1 MSREACFCYR
11 DDFQTLFISR
21 IRKTRAIH
29 TRNTKIT
36 RVQGVTDHRSLSS
49 KRQQSKL
56 LKNYGY
62 DGQDDEVRGK
72 FPSINSDT
80 CAGYLSSALPYQTRK
95 IRVLH
100 PGPLKLHP
108 RNSPDRFL
116 PTRQHGE
123 ITVENF
129 KTNKGPWELSPTER
143 RTRKDAPRLN
153 GVDGR
158 RNVLSS
164 STILFNPISRRYNMT
179 SRIRN
184 TAGGLSD
191 AAITSRSGGVGQVR
205 IETVWRFSGLA
216 PTISLVGRRERFT
229 SNNSNAPAYTSSF
242 SAKLLVEDNTEIF
255 EGLLATAL
263 SIDRNSRVFDFCQ
276 PKLEN
281 YKSQKALI
289 DSFENQCASWCVKEK
304 NFQKDEIRI
313 LPTAPF
319 KVLDAPNLRDDFYC
333 SVIAYSAA
341 SHTLA
346 VGLGP
351 LLYAWSES
359 QGVHLLDAGTTNGSW
374 LTSLAF
380 SSDAGKKSILGYGRS
395 NGLLSFMSLYDSVN
409 PRFDLQLP
417 CAIACLTW
425 RPQVVIRPS
434 KSPSNLETNAVIEE
448 ILVGDEMG
456 NVYYYSVE
464 WPEEL
469 DVNRNGWSG
478 SITLMARISIHSQQI
493 CGISFSNDGS
503 MFATGGNDNLCC
515 LFQTDSIHNRI
526 REELCIVVSTPIRN
540 TNLNGARL
548 DLGRIRTNECLAGS
562 ERHRWVH
569 GAAVKAI
576 AFCPWK
582 KGLIATGGGSN
593 DKCIH
598 FYHASSGTCLATIS
612 VFAQVTSLIWSV
624 TRKEICATF
633 GFAQPEHP
641 YRIAVFSW
649 PGCKQIAAIPWDGGQ
664 RALYAIPYRGGPNES
679 YTSNE
684 DDARSSRTA
693 QEGCIVIASSDESI
707 KFHEVWS
714 GCQKTTAVVKG
725 LLGGSDVIEGLESI
739 DKDGDIIR

>member
-1 MSREACFCYR
+1 MSRETCFYCR
-11 DDFQTLFISR
+11 DDFQSLFISR
-21 IRKTRAIH
+21 IRKTRATHI
-29 TRNTKIT
+29 RNIKII
-36 RVQGVTDHRSLSS
+36 RVQGVTNLRSLSR

-62 DGQDDEVRGK
+62 DGQEDEVCGNS
-72 FPSINSDT
+72 PNSDI
-80 CAGYLSSALPYQTRK
+80 CAGHLSSALPYRTRK
-95 IRVLH
+95 IRVLNAD
-100 PGPLKLHP
+100 PPKLYP
-108 RNSPDRFL
+108 RKSPDRFL
-116 PTRQHGE
+116 PTRPHAE
-123 ITVENF
+123 ISVENF
-129 KTNKGPWELSPTER
+129 KTNKGPWKISPTER

-153 GVDGR
+153 GIDGR
-158 RNVLSS
+158 RNGLSS
-164 STILFNPISRRYNMT
+164 SAILFNPISRRYNMT

-184 TAGGLSD
+184 TAGGLSG
-191 AAITSRSGGVGQVR
+191 AAITSRSGAVGQVR
-205 IETVWRFSGLA
+205 IESVWRFSGLA
-216 PTISLVGRRERFT
+216 PTTSLASRREIIL
-229 SNNSNAPAYTSSF
+229 SNNSNAPTYTSSF
-242 SAKLLVEDNTEIF
+242 SAKRQVENDTEIF

-289 DSFENQCASWCVKEK
+289 DSFESQWASSCVKEK
-304 NFQKDEIRI
+304 RIQKDEIRT

-333 SVIAYSAA
+333 SIIAYSAA
-341 SHTLA
+341 RHTLA
-346 VGLGP
+346 VGLGS
-351 LLYAWSES
+351 LLYAWSEA
-359 QGVHLLDAGTTNGSW
+359 QGVHLLDPGTRNGSW

-395 NGLLSFMSLYDSVN
+395 NGLLSFMSLDDGEN
-409 PRFDLQLP
+409 PRFELQLP

-425 RPQVVIRPS
+425 RPQVVKRLS
-434 KSPSNLETNAVIEE
+434 KSPTNLETYATSEE

-464 WPEEL
+464 WPEGL
-469 DVNRNGWSG
+469 DVNQNSWPG
-478 SITLMARISIHSQQI
+478 SITLLARISIHSQQI
-493 CGISFSNDGS
+493 CGVSFSNDGS

-515 LFQTDSIHNRI
+515 LFQTDSIHSRI

-540 TNLNGARL
+540 ANLNGARL
-548 DLGRIRTNECLAGS
+548 DLGRVKTNEFRTGS

-582 KGLIATGGGSN
+582 KGLLATGGGSN

-649 PGCKQIAAIPWDGGQ
+649 PDCKQVAAIPWDGGQ

-679 YTSNE
+679 YISNS
-684 DDARSSRTA
+684 DDTRSSRTA